1 MSILAVDLGSTSLRA
16 ALIDRQ
22 GELASPLVALPAP
35 AASGRGGVSEIDPV
49 AWWSGLCRAV
59 EAIGSETEAALTR
72 VEAIAITGVTRTQIC
87 LDGHGA
93 PLRPAMTWLDTR
105 AGTIAGEIAARFP
118 EHPESGAFNAFH
130 PLARLAWLQRH
141 EPGTFGA
148 LATVLDP
155 KDFLN
160 FRLTGARTTD
170 PISSARLIAAA
181 APQPRGDLFA
191 DLRLSREIIPS
202 VLPPASVL
210 GSVTAGLPGALGW
223 LAGRP
228 VVSVANDTWA
238 SVVGLGA
245 LRDGFAY
252 NLSGTTEVFG
262 LISSRPAQA
271 DGLLGLAWGE
281 DLHQL
286 GGPGQNGADTL
297 AWALDL
303 LGRPDADNASV
314 SSRLDEML
322 RGPRHEQPLI
332 FLPYLQG
339 ERTPHWDPYLRGA
352 FLGLGR
358 GHGPADC
365 VHAVLEGIACLNRVV
380 LERAEAATGREAQEI
395 RFGGG
400 GARSRVWAQVKADI
414 CERPVAV
421 TTAAEPGLLGAA
433 IAAWV
438 ALDMFPS
445 LAAGQ
450 ERLVRVAARF
460 EPDVRKRDAYRQICA
475 LFRRS
480 EDALAPV
487 SRALAGLRL

>member
-1 MSILAVDLGSTSLRA
+1 MSILAVDLGGTSLRA
-16 ALIDRQ
+16 ALIDRR
-22 GELASPLVALPAP
+22 GNLTSHLIGLPAP
-35 AASGRGGVSEIDPV
+35 AASGRDGMSEIDPIS
-49 AWWSGLCRAV
+49 WWSGFCRAV
-59 EAIGSETEAALTR
+59 ESLGGDTEEALTC
-72 VEAIAITGVTRTQIC
+72 VEAIAITGVTRTQIF
-87 LDGHGA
+87 LDRHGA
-93 PLRPAMTWLDTR
+93 PLCSAMTWLDTR
-105 AGTIAGEIAARFP
+105 AGAIAGEIAVRFP
-118 EHPESGAFNAFH
+118 EHPETGALNAFH

-141 EPGTFGA
+141 EPEKCRN
-148 LATVLDP
+148 LAMVLEP

-160 FRLTGARTTD
+160 FRLTGVRASD
-170 PISSARLIAAA
+170 PISSARLLAAA

-191 DLRLSREIIPS
+191 GLQLPHEIIPS
-202 VLPPASVL
+202 VLRPASVL
-210 GSVTAGLPGALGW
+210 GSVTADLPGALGR

-262 LISSRPAQA
+262 LISSKPAQA

-281 DLHQL
+281 NLHQL

-303 LGRPDADNASV
+303 LGLGHGDETV
-314 SSRLDEML
+314 SSRLDEGL
-322 RGPRHEQPLI
+322 RGPRHDQPLI

-339 ERTPHWDPYLRGA
+339 ERTPHWDSFLRGA

-358 GHGPADC
+358 RHGPTDC
-365 VHAVLEGIACLNRVV
+365 IHAVLEGIACLNRSV
-380 LERAEAATGREAQEI
+380 LERAEAAIGRGAQEI

-414 CERPVAV
+414 CERPVVV
-421 TTAAEPGLLGAA
+421 TNAAEPGLLGAA

-438 ALDMFPS
+438 ALEAFPS

-450 ERLVRVAARF
+450 EKLVRVTERF
-460 EPDVRKRDAYRQICA
+460 EPDCGKRDAYRQIYA

-480 EDALAPV
+480 EDAVAPV
-487 SRALAGLRL
+487 SRALAALRI